1 LSQTLWYEPTNDA
14 EAIPFKP
21 GSPYSSK
28 GRPMRI
34 VAFEKNGGAA
44 IGVRL
49 GEEVVDLATAAPDL
63 PQTLRGLLTAG
74 PDAMSAASEAADNCP
89 ERLALQDLALL
100 PPIQDPPKIM
110 CIGRNYAEHAKEG
123 GADVPEYPDIFMRS
137 RLSLL
142 GHGQPII
149 RPPVSD
155 KLDFEGELLAVIG
168 SHVHRA
174 DEAWALAAVAGY
186 AVFNDAT
193 LRDYQRRTGQWT
205 IGKNFDNTGA
215 FGPEFVT
222 ADELPPGCTGLR
234 LQTRLNGEVMQD
246 TSTDDMVFPV
256 VPALVTITEAMS
268 LEPGD
273 LLATG
278 TPSGVGYARKP
289 PVWMK
294 PGDTVEVEIEGIG
307 ILSNP
312 IEDEV

>member
-1 LSQTLWYEPTNDA
+1 MQQVDDFSNRQEDIQGVA
-14 EAIPFKP
+14 
-21 GSPYSSK
+21 
-28 GRPMRI
+28 MRI
-34 VAFEKNGGAA
+34 VAFEKNDGAA

-49 GEEVVDLATAAPDL
+49 GGEVVDLGIAAADL
-63 PQTLRGLLTAG
+63 PQTLRGLLAAG
-74 PDAMSAASEAADNCP
+74 PDAMAEAA
-89 ERLALQDLALL
+89 RLADTAGADARLNLADLSLL
-100 PPIQDPPKIM
+100 PPIQDPPKIL

-137 RLSLL
+137 RLSLV

-168 SHVHRA
+168 KSVHRA
-174 DEAWALAAVAGY
+174 DEAGALDCVAGY

-222 ADELPPGCTGLR
+222 ADELPPGCKGLR

-278 TPSGVGYARKP
+278 TPSGVGYARTP

-294 PGDTVEVEIEGIG
+294 PGDTVEIEIEGVG
-307 ILSNP
+307 VLSNP
-312 IEDEV
+312 IEDEPHE